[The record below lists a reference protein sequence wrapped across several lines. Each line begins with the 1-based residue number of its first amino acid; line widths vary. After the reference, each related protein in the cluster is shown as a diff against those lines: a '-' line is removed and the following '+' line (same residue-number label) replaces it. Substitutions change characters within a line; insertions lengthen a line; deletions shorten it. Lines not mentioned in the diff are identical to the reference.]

1 VASLNNQP
9 LTGIDSSSPVVTFRV
24 ASLWNCKIMTDES
37 VRRERQLAGVGDQA
51 HLEDVRL
58 GARDRAERLSDEVR
72 DLIEY
77 VDLRCRTC
85 QPHKQNS

>member
-1 VASLNNQP
+1 
-9 LTGIDSSSPVVTFRV
+9 
-24 ASLWNCKIMTDES
+24 MTDES